1 LIIDA
6 HSHVHDPVRSHIA
19 LLDEAGIDRAVLF
32 GTRPHPERATDLASL
47 RREMRA
53 LDTAISGKAN
63 DPDRYQAALRELDSA
78 LAAYPDRFIGFGSVG
93 LGESAHQIAADV
105 EREVVGRGLRG
116 IGELTPPPDGAA
128 GVELVLRA
136 ASEHGGLPVVV
147 HGFAP
152 TTKGDLATLAGL
164 ARRYSAVPLVIS
176 QLGGLN
182 WLTAI
187 ELVRDNQELSA
198 RGGGHGYS
206 GVPPEVPA
214 RMFTL

>member
-1 LIIDA
+1 
-6 HSHVHDPVRSHIA
+6 
-19 LLDEAGIDRAVLF
+19 
-32 GTRPHPERATDLASL
+32 
-47 RREMRA
+47 
-53 LDTAISGKAN
+53 
-63 DPDRYQAALRELDSA
+63 
-78 LAAYPDRFIGFGSVG
+78 
-93 LGESAHQIAADV
+93 
-105 EREVVGRGLRG
+105 
-116 IGELTPPPDGAA
+116 
-128 GVELVLRA
+128 
-136 ASEHGGLPVVV
+136 LPVVV